1 MEAEEI
7 KALRMVLG
15 LTQAALAAKLNVDS
29 VTVSR
34 WENGHKKPH
43 RESVRKMQ
51 RLIKKIG
58 RMRLIKR
65 GS

>member
-7 KALRMVLG
+7 VALRKAQG

-43 RESVRKMQ
+43 RESVRKM
-51 RLIKKIG
+51 R
-58 RMRLIKR
+58 RLIKR
-65 GS
+65 RS